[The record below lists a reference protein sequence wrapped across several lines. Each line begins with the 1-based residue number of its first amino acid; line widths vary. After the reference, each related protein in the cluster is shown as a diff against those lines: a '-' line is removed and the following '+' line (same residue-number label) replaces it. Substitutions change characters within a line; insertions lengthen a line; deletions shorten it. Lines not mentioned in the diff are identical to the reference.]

1 MSKLSLFFA
10 LCASA
15 AVAQPVVIPAG
26 TEVHVRLK
34 SALSSNAGK
43 PESAI
48 EAVTITPV
56 LQGERVVLP
65 AGVPVKGRVV
75 DVLPWSKPEER
86 AVLHIVFTQF
96 GEATS
101 KARVVQVD
109 NARETVDSS
118 GKIFG
123 IVASET
129 LAARMD
135 QGIGKLA
142 KRNEALAGLL
152 EAAKSVVMTGTPTGE
167 IKYEPGV
174 ELTIR
179 LDEPLHWKGAL
190 PRQPQLTRVANE
202 TGLASLVN
210 SQPFRTMAESP
221 RRPSD
226 LTNLMFIASDESLRR
241 AFEQAGWSLAHDKNP
256 ESILETVRAIAE
268 VRGYKEAP
276 MSILLLDGRRSD
288 YDLQKQNNTFA
299 KRHHL
304 RVWRRPGSFNGKPV
318 WVSAATH
325 DIGIDFSE
333 ENSTF
338 IHVIDSEIDR
348 ERAKVVSDLLFTGL
362 VESLALVER
371 ADAPKKLRNAT
382 GDAIRTDGRMA
393 VVVLK

>member
-1 MSKLSLFFA
+1 M
-10 LCASA
+10 
-15 AVAQPVVIPAG
+15 
-26 TEVHVRLK
+26 HVRLK
-34 SALSSNAGK
+34 SAVSSNAAK

-75 DVLPWSKPEER
+75 DVLPWSKPEQR
-86 AVLHIVFTQF
+86 ALLHVVFTQF

-101 KARVVQVD
+101 KATVVQVD
-109 NARETVDSS
+109 NARETVDNS

-142 KRNEALAGLL
+142 QRNEALAGLL

-174 ELTIR
+174 ELTVR
-179 LDEPLHWKGAL
+179 LEEPLRWKGPL
-190 PRQPQLTRVANE
+190 PREPQLTRISNE
-202 TGLASLVN
+202 TVLASLVN

-226 LTNLMFIASDESLRR
+226 LTNLMFIGSDESLRR
-241 AFEQAGWSLAHDKNP
+241 AFEQAGWSVAHDKNP

-304 RVWRRPGSFNGKPV
+304 RVWRRPGNFNGKPV
-318 WVSAATH
+318 WVSSATH

-371 ADAPKKLRNAT
+371 ADVPKELRNAT